1 MENRRSKDDEVPA
14 RVWEAMET
22 QARKIGVAKTKG
34 RRSKGRS
41 GKEMR
46 RERRKT
52 KEKTEERKNSR
63 CKKANRG
70 MGNMGRRRR
79 SSEVGRRSK
88 EVGTREISQ
97 VD

>member
-22 QARKIGVAKTKG
+22 QARKIGVAKIKR

-41 GKEMR
+41 GKETR
-46 RERRKT
+46 RER
-52 KEKTEERKNSR
+52 EKQKKNKREKNSR
-63 CKKANRG
+63 CKKANGG

-79 SSEVGRRSK
+79 GSEVGRRSE